1 MIMRAIVLRVM
12 LGALGLAALFG
23 VTAVFTDGLIPAG
36 RLLGTSLT
44 IAIGSAMLLPVSAS
58 NAARRFSP
66 LATVWTAYVGIGA
79 LLVIIAI
86 WYRGPVGLGWG
97 MELPAGSWI
106 GYGLGAMIVA
116 VVPLGRRQTG
126 MDRTYFTSES
136 VALWGA
142 GVSFAAGF
150 MMQMSFGTGMGS
162 EWSIVCYLILL
173 GTTVVAAICAMGLRQ
188 PPAKPAR
195 DTVPPGPADR
205 WLAWVGIA
213 ATGIASVLW
222 LWLTVD
228 AIKPFGGLGGGSDL
242 LLDESDHVAL
252 STAMTTLALCSGLWL
267 MLTTFPLKGL
277 TRLLRHVIVAC
288 TACAGAIVTAYFGD
302 AIWSDWRNFFI
313 ERALAAL
320 LIVDACAILAAVVL
334 LRIGKSSGPSGDRTR
349 PVSTARMACPR
360 CQRLHMAPR
369 GESACSECGLVM
381 LLEFRDDTCPAC
393 NYDLRA
399 LPPGSPCPE
408 CGRPRQVPGSVPVV
422 EA

>member
-1 MIMRAIVLRVM
+1 MVMRAIVLRVM

-44 IAIGSAMLLPVSAS
+44 IAIGSAMLLPVSAT

-66 LATVWTAYVGIGA
+66 LATVWTGYVGIGA
-79 LLVIIAI
+79 LLVITAI
-86 WYRGPVGLGWG
+86 WYRGPIGLGWG
-97 MELPAGSWI
+97 MELPAGCWI
-106 GYGLGAMIVA
+106 GYGLGAMMVA
-116 VVPLGRRQTG
+116 VGPLARRQVG
-126 MDRTYFTSES
+126 MDRTYRTAES

-142 GVSFAAGF
+142 GISFGFGF
-150 MMQMSFGTGMGS
+150 MVQMSFGTGRGG
-162 EWSIVCYLILL
+162 EWAIACYFILL

-195 DTVPPGPADR
+195 DAVPPGPADR

-213 ATGIASVLW
+213 ATGAASFLW
-222 LWLTVD
+222 LWLMLE
-228 AIKPFGGLGGGSDL
+228 AIKPFGGSGGGSDL
-242 LLDESDHVAL
+242 LLDERDHIAL

-277 TRLLRHVIVAC
+277 TRLLRHAIVAC

-302 AIWSDWRNFFI
+302 ALWPDWRDFMI
-313 ERALAAL
+313 DRLLAAL

-334 LRIGKSSGPSGDRTR
+334 LRIGRSSGPSGDRTR
-349 PVSTARMACPR
+349 PVSLARMTCPR
-360 CQRLHMAPR
+360 CQRPHMAPR
-369 GESACSECGLVM
+369 GESACGECGLVM

-393 NYDLRA
+393 SYDLRA